1 MHHQSILNQH
11 KVKTCSGFPTELLT
25 LINDPGIKETP
36 CVPLRGGG
44 TQGVSA
50 LKPERYLGT
59 PQVLESLVYQRS
71 KTGLLVCSG
80 LLVQNTL
87 GNSLVQLTVHKT
99 QSLNSSFLVLCLN
112 SSLDLAGRGLQL
124 GLYNV
129 VAQASLLV
137 GEDTLLLRLNVSHN

>member
-1 MHHQSILNQH
+1 MRLRVAGESSNSLNPSIH
-11 KVKTCSGFPTELLT
+11 E
-25 LINDPGIKETP
+25 KETP

-44 TQGVSA
+44 TQGASA

-59 PQVLESLVYQRS
+59 PQVLESLVDERS

-124 GLYNV
+124 GLYSV
-129 VAQASLLV
+129 VTQASLLV

>member
-1 MHHQSILNQH
+1 M
-11 KVKTCSGFPTELLT
+11 
-25 LINDPGIKETP
+25 
-36 CVPLRGGG
+36 
-44 TQGVSA
+44 
-50 LKPERYLGT
+50 
-59 PQVLESLVYQRS
+59 
-71 KTGLLVCSG
+71 
-80 LLVQNTL
+80 QNTL

-137 GEDTLLLRLNVSHN
+137 GEDTLLLRLNVSNN